1 MPNYFPDKRKLGKPL
16 GKSPGLSGGINPRAA
31 SNRGGRRYNF
41 SGSMNPAEYSMMM
54 RKKNGD
60 ALAKA
65 SGMSPEQF
73 DTNMRNKIANA
84 TKFVS
89 GGRKIGEGVTAAG
102 KNNIVGFK
110 RGGVRGSRKGLDSLV
125 RTISTNIVN
134 STENAQSNVT
144 NFVRNKSEKT
154 KKQLVP
160 SVQKQTKN
168 VTKVV
173 KPQVSN
179 LNKTV
184 NNVRNQEFNNIRTFR
199 DSKKEGKESGMGLFG
214 GLFGKIRNGLDLI
227 KLLTNKKTQVELSKS
242 IQNLDFF
249 FNDAYRVAFRLRKNL
264 IKIFKALRKI
274 KGGAGGGLRV
284 PFRGGRQRTPDVG
297 GGIFG
302 GRRGKVRR
310 KPRRKN
316 RAGLMLGLGAG
327 AGAVGMGLATNAL
340 ASGNPQ
346 IKAAES
352 NTTIPEGFM
361 DRFQSIV
368 EKFSAIID
376 GMLNKKPKP
385 APGGGSSS
393 GGNASTAPGSKDN
406 NGGGGSMSLGG
417 GAETNEE
424 KAWLKTIRAAEGTA
438 GEDGYGKVFGGE
450 VVPELAEGKMTV
462 NELIQLQNTGKM
474 PDRLGGREV
483 NYGTYDGKVS
493 GASGAYQFM
502 PRTLEGL
509 LRNTGTSGDTLFT
522 PKLQD
527 QFGLELLRGEGV
539 DPTKKATIEDMNK
552 AQRQWAGVG
561 TFHGQT
567 TRTTAESLRMYNTF
581 LNNSGAKVSPTANP
595 SVTPGTEQSS
605 AKNLQ
610 SKSIARIPQSQKTK
624 NASTIVPMNI
634 GSQQTPPARTAQSQP
649 PDAKPAHRSNSVP
662 TLSSNDNDNFF
673 AMASKLTYG
682 IVD

>member
-1 MPNYFPDKRKLGKPL
+1 MPEYFPDRRRLGKPL
-16 GKSPGLSGGINPRAA
+16 GRSPGLSGGINPRAA
-31 SNRGGRRYNF
+31 SNRGGKKYNF
-41 SGSMNPAEYSMMM
+41 SGSMDPAEYSMMM

-65 SGMSPEQF
+65 SGMDPEQF
-73 DTNMRNKIANA
+73 DAHMKKKIANA

-89 GGRKIGEGVTAAG
+89 GGRKMGEGVTASG

-134 STENAQSNVT
+134 STENTQSNVT
-144 NFVRNKSEKT
+144 NFARNKSEKT

-168 VTKVV
+168 ITRVV

-184 NNVRNQEFNNIRTFR
+184 NNVRNQAFNNIRTFR
-199 DSKKEGKESGMGLFG
+199 DSKKEGKESGTGLFG

-227 KLLTNKKTQVELSKS
+227 KLLTNKKTQADLSKS
-242 IQNLDFF
+242 IQSLEFF

-302 GRRGKVRR
+302 RRKGKVRR
-310 KPRRKN
+310 RSRRRG
-316 RAGLMLGLGAG
+316 RAGLALGIGAG
-327 AGAVGMGLATNAL
+327 ALGVGLATNAL

-346 IKAAES
+346 IKAEKS
-352 NTTIPEGFM
+352 NTTIPEGFI

-368 EKFSAIID
+368 EKFNNIID

-385 APGGGSSS
+385 APGGGSS
-393 GGNASTAPGSKDN
+393 GGGASTDPGSTDN
-406 NGGGGSMSLGG
+406 NGGGGNMSLGG
-417 GAETNEE
+417 GAETDEE

-462 NELIQLQNTGKM
+462 NEVIQLQRTGKM

-502 PRTLEGL
+502 PDTLESL
-509 LRNTGTSGDTLFT
+509 LRNTDTSGDTLLT

-527 QFGLELLRGEGV
+527 QFGLQLLKGRGI
-539 DPTKKATIEDMNK
+539 DPTKKATIEGMNK
-552 AQRQWAGVG
+552 ASVEWAGLG
-561 TFHGQT
+561 THHGQT
-567 TRTTAESLRMYNTF
+567 SRTSAESLKMYNTF
-581 LNNSGAKVSPTANP
+581 LNNSGAKVSPTPP
-595 SVTPGTEQSS
+595 SVTPGKEQSS
-605 AKNLQ
+605 SKEMQ
-610 SKSIARIPQSQKTK
+610 SKSIARTATSQKTS
-624 NASTIVPMNI
+624 ASTIVPISM
-634 GSQQTPPARTAQSQP
+634 GSQQNAPARPGPASSQP
-649 PDAKPAHRSNSVP
+649 VDNKPAQKTNPVP
-662 TLSSNDNDNFF
+662 TLTSVDDDNFF
-673 AMASKLTYG
+673 AMTSKLAYG